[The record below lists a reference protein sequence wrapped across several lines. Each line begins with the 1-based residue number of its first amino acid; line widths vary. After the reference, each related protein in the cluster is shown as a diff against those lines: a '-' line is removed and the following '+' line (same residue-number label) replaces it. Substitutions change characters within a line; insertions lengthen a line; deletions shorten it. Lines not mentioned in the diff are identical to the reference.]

1 MDWVTDKF
9 YSHFP
14 SYSSE
19 KQKRVSLAKE
29 KKLEYQAYLTRV
41 ASNTPDGKSKRSTD
55 AEKSTKRLKIPT
67 FSDEKTNK
75 HLESDV
81 KRKQIIQNG
90 TLADEWADKRRDESK
105 HKYLDKLEKMNLPE
119 IFDADLVEARNHK
132 MAEVRIQTISFVNHS
147 EYEKFRIILGKA
159 VKK

>member
-19 KQKRVSLAKE
+19 KQKRDSLAKE
-29 KKLEYQAYLTRV
+29 KKLEYQAYLSRV
-41 ASNTPDGKSKRSTD
+41 ASNTPNGKSKRSTD
-55 AEKSTKRLKIPT
+55 AEKSAKRLKIPT

-75 HLESDV
+75 HLDTDV
-81 KRKQIIQNG
+81 KCNKIAQNG
-90 TLADEWADKRRDESK
+90 KLADEWDDDKWRDESK

-119 IFDADLVEARNHK
+119 IFDADQIKARNHK
-132 MAEVRIQTISFVNHS
+132 MAEVSIHTISAVNRS
-147 EYEKFRIILGKA
+147 E
-159 VKK
+159 